1 MATKNK
7 KAKKSNT
14 DIKVKKAKKFET
26 ELIDV
31 TKTCKFSKVV
41 RDKRYDNIKLK
52 YVLFPKKELTLKE
65 FFEVIIG
72 DRFEKKDYIMEIYR
86 DYHQVK
92 HCKDMKEVM
101 YYAKWASHFVPN
113 TFYKWCDRSLENL
126 RCSQWMFFDFELKK
140 SNGKAFIP
148 AEVYQ
153 IFVDV
158 VGFEPTVIKQSKS
171 YGHYHVGLKH
181 TPINGSTESSY
192 LFQRI
197 QKMIGERVGTDLGAL
212 GANHNFSIPNNGERI
227 FYFGDNTIDFN
238 VMKDWWYTEISK
250 ENKSKKYSSNGKVT
264 SLTEHMVWN
273 HAAIKSLKEFDFDG
287 SRNEAGF
294 TLGLLYYALGKSK
307 AECERYMIDEWFPFV
322 PQRGKKYRLSELKA
336 SIRSAYSEKYAG
348 PSKEKIEALTGIEF
362 NIRVVRSQYK
372 KEVRHNKNENVQ
384 AIINYFRERG
394 GKIEGMTQKALI
406 QDICTTQESPMGK
419 KFSDD
424 SIKRNLRKLKDAETI
439 FWESTGSGGNTK
451 DKTTV
456 FTLKEGIQESSE
468 TIVETIIEEDNNVYL
483 FGKIVN

>member
-1 MATKNK
+1 MAKKIK
-7 KAKKSNT
+7 KAKKSDT

-31 TKTCKFSKVV
+31 TKTCKFSKVI

-52 YVLFPKKELTLKE
+52 YVLFPKKELTLQE
-65 FFEVIIG
+65 FFEIIIG

-181 TPINGSTESSY
+181 TSINGSTDSSY

-197 QKMIGERVGTDLGAL
+197 QKMIAERVGTDLGAL
-212 GANHNFSIPNNGERI
+212 GANHNFSIPNQGQRI

-238 VMKDWWYTEISK
+238 VMKDWWYAEISK
-250 ENKSKKYSSNGKVT
+250 ENKNKKYSSNGKVT

-273 HAAIKSLKEFDFDG
+273 HDAIKSLTECEFDG
-287 SRNEAGF
+287 SRNQAGY
-294 TLGLLYYALGKSK
+294 TLALLYYALGKSK
-307 AECERYMIDEWFPFV
+307 EECERFLIDEWFPIV

-336 SIRSAYSEKYAG
+336 SIRSAYSGKRRG
-348 PSKEKIEALTGIEF
+348 PSKERIEALTGIEF
-362 NIRVVRSQYK
+362 NIRVIRSQYK
-372 KEVRHNKNENVQ
+372 KEIKHNKNENAQ

-394 GKIEGMTQKALI
+394 GKIEGMKKAELI
-406 QDICTTQESPMGK
+406 EDICKTQESPMGK
-419 KFSDD
+419 PFAKS
-424 SIKRNLRKLKDAETI
+424 SIERHLDNLKKEETLSWEKNGHGRNA
-439 FWESTGSGGNTK
+439 GSII
-451 DKTTV
+451 
-456 FTLKEGIQESSE
+456 FTLNDGIQEAPQ
-468 TIVETIIEEDNNVYL
+468 TIIEEDNDVYL
-483 FGKIVN
+483 FGKVVN

>member
-1 MATKNK
+1 MAKKIK
-7 KAKKSNT
+7 KATKSNT
-14 DIKVKKAKKFET
+14 DIKVKKPKKFET

-41 RDKRYDNIKLK
+41 RDKKYDNIKLK

-65 FFEVIIG
+65 FFEIIIG
-72 DRFEKKDYIMEIYR
+72 DRFEKKDFLMEIYH
-86 DYHQVK
+86 DYNQVK

-101 YYAKWASHFVPN
+101 YYSKWASHFVPN

-158 VGFEPTVIKQSKS
+158 VGFEPTIIKQSKS
-171 YGHYHVGLKH
+171 YGNYHVGLKH

-238 VMKDWWYTEISK
+238 VMKDWWYTEITK
-250 ENKSKKYSSNGKVT
+250 ENKKKTYSNSERVT
-264 SLTEHMVWN
+264 SITEHLVWK
-273 HAAIKSLKEFDFDG
+273 HEAIKALQECDVDG

-294 TLGLLYYALGKSK
+294 TLALLYYALGKDQG
-307 AECERYMIDEWFPFV
+307 ECEEFLYEQWFPIV
-322 PQRGKKYRLSELKA
+322 PQRGKPYHFTALKA
-336 SIRSAYSEKYAG
+336 SIKSAYSGKYKG
-348 PSKEKIEALTGIEF
+348 PSKEKIEGLTGIEF
-362 NIRVVRSQYK
+362 NIRIARSQYK
-372 KEVRHNKNENVQ
+372 KEKLHNKNENRQ
-384 AIINYFRERG
+384 AIINYFREKG
-394 GKIEGMTQKALI
+394 GVITGMTQKALI
-406 QDICTTQESPMGK
+406 EDICKTQISPMGK

-424 SIKRNLRKLKDAETI
+424 SIKRNLRKLRDEDTI
-439 FWESTGSGGNTK
+439 SWESTGSGGNTK

-483 FGKIVN
+483 YGKIVN